1 MMYIDAKR
9 QQRSKLDKGFML
21 CYAFMEDKAV
31 PVIVEKI
38 WTKLYVGSIKSQTK
52 VKTLPLFDRM
62 SNMAPFL
69 SRKFLGSVTR
79 ESWIQQ
85 PSSGAPFP
93 CYRAQTHL
101 LLAPPF
107 LVFSPFTSQCFLP
120 EVSEYRLGLSDTT
133 PAGNFRVGRLSSEDL
148 IPEGTRPFA
157 DISNILEITTI
168 EKILLLVL

>member
-69 SRKFLGSVTR
+69 S
-79 ESWIQQ
+79 
-85 PSSGAPFP
+85 
-93 CYRAQTHL
+93 
-101 LLAPPF
+101 
-107 LVFSPFTSQCFLP
+107 SQCFLP

-133 PAGNFRVGRLSSEDL
+133 PAGNFRYLTTSRMLITRGERQQMNQNLTAFCFSSAIMVAELEDFL
-148 IPEGTRPFA
+148 
-157 DISNILEITTI
+157 L
-168 EKILLLVL
+168 KILSLRGPGPLQTFLTFWKLLRLRRFYF

>member
-1 MMYIDAKR
+1 MVCVLRDGILLTLLA
-9 QQRSKLDKGFML
+9 
-21 CYAFMEDKAV
+21 
-31 PVIVEKI
+31 
-38 WTKLYVGSIKSQTK
+38 TK

-133 PAGNFRVGRLSSEDL
+133 PAGNFRYLTTSRMLITRGERQQMNQNLTAFCFSSAIMVAELEDFL
-148 IPEGTRPFA
+148 
-157 DISNILEITTI
+157 L
-168 EKILLLVL
+168 KILSLRGPGPLQTFLTFWKLLRLRRFYF